1 MIVSTY
7 LKFKTK
13 ESNFHKIWYFLVDEL
28 ERELDPRSTI
38 SCKNDLIQRVSR
50 KHSGTETSI

>member
-1 MIVSTY
+1 M
-7 LKFKTK
+7 
-13 ESNFHKIWYFLVDEL
+13 DEL

-50 KHSGTETSI
+50 KHSGTETSIWRKRDAADTH